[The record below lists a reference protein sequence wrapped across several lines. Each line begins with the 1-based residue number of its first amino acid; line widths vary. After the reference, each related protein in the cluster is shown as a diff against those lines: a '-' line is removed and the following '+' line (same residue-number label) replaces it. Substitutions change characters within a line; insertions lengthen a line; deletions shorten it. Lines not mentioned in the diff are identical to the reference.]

1 MGASMRIGIASHGAT
16 GHIYPLLSFADVL
29 LAAGHDVII
38 LTGSDLVPW
47 LTGLGY
53 AAEAVGE
60 SIGWGV
66 AQVQSRFPELTTSL
80 PADQAWRMD
89 AELFADALP
98 RVMAPALIRAFKPR
112 RTDLVLYESTNL
124 GAVLA
129 AAELSIPAVCLDLWA
144 VGRWHVK
151 PAELEHRVRAV
162 WAERSALPLTLDPL
176 FGRAH
181 LDPAPR
187 SLRIPAPAE
196 GDSIRLPTRQ
206 SAWGDPRTSLTSWLT
221 RHHTRPV
228 VYLTLGTVGWGTVD
242 LLRLALAGL
251 SELPLDVLV
260 AIGSHFDP
268 TQLGPLPDSVR
279 VERFVRQDLVLPRVD
294 LAVHHGGSGT
304 LLAAAAQGV
313 PQLAMPMGADQF
325 QNAEALAIS
334 GAGVAL
340 PQGGVTA
347 AAVRDGVRQLIDD
360 PSHRAAANRIRGEIL
375 ALPTPAERINDL
387 VALVA

>member
-1 MGASMRIGIASHGAT
+1 
-16 GHIYPLLSFADVL
+16 
-29 LAAGHDVII
+29 
-38 LTGSDLVPW
+38 
-47 LTGLGY
+47 
-53 AAEAVGE
+53 
-60 SIGWGV
+60 
-66 AQVQSRFPELTTSL
+66 
-80 PADQAWRMD
+80 
-89 AELFADALP
+89 
-98 RVMAPALIRAFKPR
+98 
-112 RTDLVLYESTNL
+112 
-124 GAVLA
+124 
-129 AAELSIPAVCLDLWA
+129 
-144 VGRWHVK
+144 
-151 PAELEHRVRAV
+151 
-162 WAERSALPLTLDPL
+162 
-176 FGRAH
+176 
-181 LDPAPR
+181 
-187 SLRIPAPAE
+187 
-196 GDSIRLPTRQ
+196 
-206 SAWGDPRTSLTSWLT
+206 LT
-221 RHHTRPV
+221 RHHNRPV

-304 LLAAAAQGV
+304 LLAAAAAGV

-360 PSHRAAANRIRGEIL
+360 PSHRSAANRIRG
-375 ALPTPAERINDL
+375 
-387 VALVA
+387 